1 MSIGQELIGSLKEAA
16 EHAAGRAAPV
26 RETTVNVPQ
35 EVDVKRI
42 RERLGLSQ
50 EEFALRFGF
59 SIGTLRHWEQ
69 GRRFPE
75 GPARTYLKVIDRDPE
90 AVERALAVG

>member
-26 RETTVNVPQ
+26 RETTVNVPRD
-35 EVDVKRI
+35 VDVKKI

-75 GPARTYLKVIDRDPE
+75 GPARTYLKVIDREPE
-90 AVERALAVG
+90 AVERALAVA